1 MKSVRSG
8 FLYSTP
14 SFVSGAARALDLYGT
29 FDKYNSSVT
38 EREADFKALWAD
50 WSIVGHEIFGAMQ
63 ELANTLPYKISESN
77 DCLSVDER
85 QMSFF

>member
-1 MKSVRSG
+1 VKSVRSG
-8 FLYSTP
+8 FLYATP

-29 FDKYNSSVT
+29 FDKYNSSIT
-38 EREADFKALWAD
+38 GHEADFKALWAD

-63 ELANTLPYKISESN
+63 ELEDTLSFKTSESDN
-77 DCLSVDER
+77 CLSVDER